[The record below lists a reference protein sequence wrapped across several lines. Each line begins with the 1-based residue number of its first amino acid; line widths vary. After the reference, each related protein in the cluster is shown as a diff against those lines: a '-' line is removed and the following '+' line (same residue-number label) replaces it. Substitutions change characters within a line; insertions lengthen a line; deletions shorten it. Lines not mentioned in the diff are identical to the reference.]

1 MKRNETDPQR
11 NPGGPIPL
19 PTSDAGLTRETFK
32 HTAIYGSSGF
42 LGKLVGFIMLPVYA
56 HALGT
61 AGYGIIGMVEV
72 SLAFAGSLLAYS
84 VSGSIVRLYYE
95 EPEGQGN
102 RVISTG
108 VLLAGAGTLLVASLG
123 VLISRPLSGLLLG
136 DPSLYGLLCLALATF
151 VLDVTAQAATTI
163 LLIRRRSLAYSLI
176 SLSRVVIGLPLNIWL
191 IVILKLGVLGYFISN
206 LAVAI
211 VAATAFLSL
220 CLRQTGL
227 TFDREVA
234 RRLLKFQLP
243 LVPSSVLAWFSGQ
256 VEKIIVRFRVD
267 ITGVG
272 VLAMAGRFPMLI
284 QMLVVWPFL
293 RAFGPMRTEL
303 AEKDRESA
311 RVSIGK
317 MYSSF
322 LYVLLFAGLLI
333 AVNIDTLL
341 HLIAPEDFGPSAR
354 IARVVVVTTLLMA
367 SSQYLTF
374 GVYFD
379 KATKLLA
386 TIHATNSVV
395 KTALSFVF
403 VWTWGIAGA
412 AYAGCVAAVISLLWG
427 ASAGQKRFPL
437 VLEHRTI
444 VRMIVSAAGLFLGI
458 AYLPWTS
465 MPGFQE
471 LSLWL
476 ATHLATPAVVLFGGA
491 EVVPYRMT
499 DALLLLVKTLLC
511 LSFLLVSPE
520 MRRRLIRLVR
530 RAGRGGAAAS

>member
-1 MKRNETDPQR
+1 MA
-11 NPGGPIPL
+11 PIPL
-19 PTSDAGLTRETFK
+19 PASEAGLTRETFK
-32 HTAIYGSSGF
+32 HTVIYGSSGF

-84 VSGSIVRLYYE
+84 VSGSIVRIYYE

-108 VLLAGAGTLLVASLG
+108 VLLAGASSLLVAALG
-123 VLISRPLSGLLLG
+123 VLIGRPLSGLLLG
-136 DPSLYGLLCLALATF
+136 DPSHYRLFCLALATF
-151 VLDVTAQAATTI
+151 VLDVTGQAAATI

-176 SLSRVVIGLPLNIWL
+176 ALSRVVVGLPLNIWL
-191 IVILKLGVLGYFISN
+191 IVILQLGVLGYFISN

-211 VAATAFLSL
+211 VAATAFFSL

-227 TFDREVA
+227 TFDRDVA
-234 RRLLKFQLP
+234 RRLLTFQLP
-243 LVPSSVLAWFSGQ
+243 LVPASVLAWLSGQ
-256 VEKIIVRFRVD
+256 VEKIIIRFRVD

-272 VLAMAGRFPMLI
+272 VLAMAGRFPILI

-293 RAFGPMRTEL
+293 RAWGPMRTEL

-311 RVSIGK
+311 RVTIGK

-333 AVNIDTLL
+333 AVNIDTVLRL
-341 HLIAPEDFGPSAR
+341 VAPEEFEPATR
-354 IARVVVVTTLLMA
+354 ITRVLVVTTLLMA
-367 SSQYLTF
+367 STQYLTF
-374 GVYFD
+374 GIYFT

-386 TIHATNSVV
+386 TIHATASVV

-403 VWTWGIAGA
+403 VWVWGVAGA
-412 AYAGCVAAVISLLWG
+412 AYAGCLAAVISLSWG
-427 ASAGQKRFPL
+427 TYAGQKRFPL

-444 VRMIVSAAGLFLGI
+444 ARMILTAAGLFLGI
-458 AYLPWTS
+458 TYLPWAS
-465 MPGFQE
+465 LPGFQE

-476 ATHLATPAVVLFGGA
+476 ATRLATPADALFGGA
-491 EVVPYRMT
+491 AAVLDRSA

-511 LSFLLVSPE
+511 LSFLLVSPQ
-520 MRRRLIRLVR
+520 MRRRLLRLLR
-530 RAGRGGAAAS
+530 RSRRGEASDR